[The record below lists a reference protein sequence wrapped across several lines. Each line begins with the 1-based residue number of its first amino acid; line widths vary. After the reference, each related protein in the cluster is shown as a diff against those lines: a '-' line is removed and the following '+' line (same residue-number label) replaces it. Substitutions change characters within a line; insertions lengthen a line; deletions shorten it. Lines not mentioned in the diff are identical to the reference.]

1 MPPSRRKPR
10 YAPCLE
16 GPVAKIVV
24 RNWGVLIAL
33 VGVMLIYGA
42 FNPPTRLLVLTVA
55 GLSKLTLIGLVLAF
69 GTQYLGHCLRFP
81 RRFALRRR
89 LRCVVIRIRFMPSAT
104 IKIFLAHGDSKRLR
118 TAELSNWTGK
128 AVAGPRSEFDSVLA
142 RDESQN
148 SGVYFLTGI
157 DPETGKSA
165 VYIGEA
171 ESIRNRVK
179 GHLDKDFW
187 NHIAFFTSKDEN
199 LTKAHIRY
207 LEGRLIEQ
215 AKQAGRAQVKNSQ
228 TSGSRLPES
237 DREDMEIFLE
247 KIHQLLPVLGVEVLV
262 PTTINAAGMTELE
275 SLSCE
280 IKGIK
285 ATGHLTPNGIVVLAG
300 SQAVLNERPSSQK
313 YPWALNMRQ
322 KLKDDGILTVK
333 TDHLLFI
340 QDVEFS
346 SQSAAAAVI
355 HGGHAN
361 GLIAWKNKDGK
372 TLKELESV

>member
-1 MPPSRRKPR
+1 
-10 YAPCLE
+10 
-16 GPVAKIVV
+16 
-24 RNWGVLIAL
+24 
-33 VGVMLIYGA
+33 
-42 FNPPTRLLVLTVA
+42 
-55 GLSKLTLIGLVLAF
+55 
-69 GTQYLGHCLRFP
+69 
-81 RRFALRRR
+81 
-89 LRCVVIRIRFMPSAT
+89 MPSAT
-104 IKIFLAHGDSKRLR
+104 IKIFLPHGDPKRLR

-128 AVAGPRSEFDSVLA
+128 AVAGPRSEFDGVLA

-148 SGVYFLTGI
+148 SGVYFLTGV

-171 ESIRNRVK
+171 ESIRDRVK

-228 TSGSRLPES
+228 SSGARLPES

-262 PTTINAAGMTELE
+262 PTTINAVGTNERV

-280 IKGIK
+280 IKGLK

-300 SQAVLNERPSSQK
+300 SQAVLAERPSSQK

-322 KLKDDGILTVK
+322 RLKDDGALTVK
-333 TDHLLFI
+333 ADHLLFA

-346 SQSAAAAVI
+346 SPSAAAAVI

-361 GLIAWKNKDGK
+361 GLISWKNKDGK

>member
-1 MPPSRRKPR
+1 
-10 YAPCLE
+10 
-16 GPVAKIVV
+16 
-24 RNWGVLIAL
+24 
-33 VGVMLIYGA
+33 
-42 FNPPTRLLVLTVA
+42 
-55 GLSKLTLIGLVLAF
+55 
-69 GTQYLGHCLRFP
+69 
-81 RRFALRRR
+81 
-89 LRCVVIRIRFMPSAT
+89 MPSAT
-104 IKIFLAHGDSKRLR
+104 IKIFLPHGDPKRLR

-128 AVAGPRSEFDSVLA
+128 AVAGPRSEFDGVLA

-148 SGVYFLTGI
+148 SGVYFLTGV

-171 ESIRNRVK
+171 ESIRDRVK

-228 TSGSRLPES
+228 SSGARLPES

-262 PTTINAAGMTELE
+262 PTTINAVGTNERV

-280 IKGIK
+280 IKGLK

-300 SQAVLNERPSSQK
+300 SQAVLAERPSSQK

-322 KLKDDGILTVK
+322 RLKDDGALTVK
-333 TDHLLFI
+333 ADHLLF
-340 QDVEFS
+340 
-346 SQSAAAAVI
+346 
-355 HGGHAN
+355 
-361 GLIAWKNKDGK
+361 GK
-372 TLKELESV
+372 

>member
-1 MPPSRRKPR
+1 
-10 YAPCLE
+10 
-16 GPVAKIVV
+16 
-24 RNWGVLIAL
+24 
-33 VGVMLIYGA
+33 
-42 FNPPTRLLVLTVA
+42 
-55 GLSKLTLIGLVLAF
+55 
-69 GTQYLGHCLRFP
+69 
-81 RRFALRRR
+81 
-89 LRCVVIRIRFMPSAT
+89 MPSAT
-104 IKIFLAHGDSKRLR
+104 IKIFLAHGDPKRLR

-142 RDESQN
+142 REESHK

-171 ESIRNRVK
+171 ESIRDRVK

-215 AKQAGRAQVKNSQ
+215 ARQAGRAQVKNSQ
-228 TSGSRLPES
+228 SSGARLPES

-262 PTTINAAGMTELE
+262 PIAINAAGASEFE

-280 IKGIK
+280 IKGLK
-285 ATGHLTPNGIVVLAG
+285 ATGHLTPNGIIVLAG

-313 YPWALNMRQ
+313 YPWPLNMRQ
-322 KLKDDGILTVK
+322 KLKDDGVLTVK
-333 TDHLLFI
+333 TDHLLFTK
-340 QDVEFS
+340 DVEFS
-346 SQSAAAAVI
+346 SPSAAASVI

-372 TLKELESV
+372 TLKELESAQG